1 MQCDFKLSFC
11 NSEDISSYLGAHLNY
26 VCLRKLILL
35 HFSSKHSCTHLF
47 LRGEWDVSRSQEHV
61 SVGIITKRPGMSEL
75 RYNACEC
82 LLFGPVPWLWHW
94 APGEDIYLKHAQMGR
109 VQRT

>member
-1 MQCDFKLSFC
+1 M
-11 NSEDISSYLGAHLNY
+11 
-26 VCLRKLILL
+26 
-35 HFSSKHSCTHLF
+35 
-47 LRGEWDVSRSQEHV
+47 